1 MSAEQNKTQREKMF
15 GGVGKSIEQ
24 SEKVLSPV
32 IDRLNL
38 FKKYQPADAN
48 DWKSQVQEVTQSQK
62 PIQARVILYVIVLLF
77 ICLIVWAGFAQVDEI
92 TRGEGK
98 VIPSQQMQVIQSV
111 DGGVVEEVLVQEGD
125 HVKKGDLLIR
135 IDPTRFTSN
144 LNEVNAKIFA
154 LQTKVRRL
162 TAQVSGT
169 GYTSGSVPDGIS
181 PSEAAQILAQE
192 SQFYSESIREL
203 SQRTLTN
210 QGAVSTRQ
218 GESQRAQAA
227 LAQAE
232 RAYQMA
238 VRELDTTRPLIKTG
252 AVSEM
257 DILRLERDVSN
268 ADGERRQA
276 AANLRATQSSISE
289 AQSRTSEAAVSLKNQ
304 WRNELADA
312 QAQLVSLKQSISG
325 VADRVKTTDI
335 RSPANGIVQKI
346 FYNTIGGVV
355 KPSDQVAEIVPLDG
369 QLIVEAKVSP
379 KDIAFVRPELPAVIK
394 FTAYDFSIYG
404 GMDATVKHISP
415 DTFTDE
421 KGNTYYIVR
430 AVTDRPTFGKNL
442 PVIPGMMVQ
451 LDIMTG
457 KKTILSYL
465 LKPIL
470 KAKQNALTER

>member
-1 MSAEQNKTQREKMF
+1 MSEEQNKTNREKLF
-15 GGVGKSIEQ
+15 QGVGKSIEN
-24 SEKVLSPV
+24 SEKVMNPFLG
-32 IDRLNL
+32 RLRL
-38 FKKYQPADAN
+38 FKQYQPADAN
-48 DWKSQVQEVTQSQK
+48 DWQSQVKEVTQSQK
-62 PIQARVILYVIVLLF
+62 PLKTRMTLYIIAVTFVGLL
-77 ICLIVWAGFAQVDEI
+77 LWAGFAKVDEI

-111 DGGVVEEVLVQEGD
+111 DGGVVEKVYVQEGE

-144 LNEVNAKIFA
+144 LNEINAKIFA
-154 LQTKVRRL
+154 LQTKTRRL
-162 TAQVSGT
+162 RAQVSGSS
-169 GYTSGSVPDGIS
+169 YTSGSVPEGVS
-181 PSEAAQILAQE
+181 PDAAAMIMAQE
-192 SQFYSESIREL
+192 SQYYAESLREL
-203 SQRTLTN
+203 SQRTTTN

-218 GESQRAQAA
+218 QESQRAQAA
-227 LAQAE
+227 LGQAE
-232 RAYQMA
+232 RAYQIA
-238 VRELDTTRPLIKTG
+238 VRELNTTRPLLNTG

-268 ADGERRQA
+268 ADGERKQA
-276 AANLRATQSSISE
+276 AANLRGSQSSIGE
-289 AQSRTSEAAVSLKNQ
+289 ARSRTS
-304 WRNELADA
+304 
-312 QAQLVSLKQSISG
+312 
-325 VADRVKTTDI
+325 DI

-346 FYNTIGGVV
+346 FFNTIGGVV

-379 KDIAFVRPELPAVIK
+379 KDIAFVRPDLPAVIK

-404 GMDATVKHISP
+404 GMDAKVKHISP

-421 KGNTYYIVR
+421 KGNMFYIVR
-430 AVTDRPTFGKNL
+430 AVTDKPTFGKGL
-442 PVIPGMMVQ
+442 SVIPGMTVQ

-470 KAKQNALTER
+470 KAKNNALTER

>member
-1 MSAEQNKTQREKMF
+1 MSKHDKIQREKLF
-15 GGVGKSIEQ
+15 DSVGRGIEH
-24 SEKVLSPV
+24 SEKLWMKVLG
-32 IDRLNL
+32 RLGL
-38 FKKYQPADAN
+38 FKNKPYQDLD
-48 DWKSQVQEVTQSQK
+48 DWQSQIQEVTQSQT
-62 PIQARVILYVIVLLF
+62 PVRARGILYLIVLIFFVL
-77 ICLIVWAGFAQVDEI
+77 LIWSAFATIDEI
-92 TRGEGK
+92 TKGEGK

-111 DGGVVEEVLVQEGD
+111 DGGVVEKVYVQEGE
-125 HVKKGDLLIR
+125 HVKKGDLLVR
-135 IDPTRFTSN
+135 IDPTRFVSN

-154 LQTKVRRL
+154 LQTKVKRL
-162 TAQVSGT
+162 TAQVSGAT
-169 GYTSGSVPDGIS
+169 YASSAVPEGVS
-181 PSEAAQILAQE
+181 PSEAAQILTQE
-192 SQFYSESIREL
+192 SQYYSESLREL
-203 SQRTLTN
+203 SQRTMTN

-238 VRELDTTRPLIKTG
+238 VKELNTTRPLIKTG

-257 DILRLERDVSN
+257 DLLRLERDVSN
-268 ADGERRQA
+268 ADGERKQA
-276 AANLRATQSSISE
+276 AANLRASQSSIGE

-304 WRNELADA
+304 WRNELAEA

-346 FYNTIGGVV
+346 FFNTIGGVV
-355 KPSDQVAEIVPLDG
+355 KPSDQVAEIVPVDG

-379 KDIAFVRPELPAVIK
+379 KDIAFIRPGLPAVIK
-394 FTAYDFSIYG
+394 FNAYDFSIYG
-404 GMDATVKHISP
+404 GMEAKVKHISP

-430 AVTDRPTFGKNL
+430 AVTDRPTFGRNL
-442 PVIPGMMVQ
+442 SVIPGMTVQ

-457 KKTILSYL
+457 KKSILSYL

-470 KAKQNALTER
+470 KAKSNALTER

>member
-1 MSAEQNKTQREKMF
+1 MSEEQNKTNREKLF
-15 GGVGKSIEQ
+15 QGVGKSIEN
-24 SEKVLSPV
+24 SEKVMNPFLG
-32 IDRLNL
+32 RLRL
-38 FKKYQPADAN
+38 FKQYQPADAN
-48 DWKSQVQEVTQSQK
+48 DWQSQVKEVTQSQK
-62 PIQARVILYVIVLLF
+62 PLKTRMTLYIIVVTFVCLL
-77 ICLIVWAGFAQVDEI
+77 LWAGFAKVDEI

-111 DGGVVEEVLVQEGD
+111 DGGVVEKVYVQEGE

-144 LNEVNAKIFA
+144 LNEINAKIFA
-154 LQTKVRRL
+154 LQTKTRRL
-162 TAQVSGT
+162 RAQVSGSS
-169 GYTSGSVPDGIS
+169 YTSGSVPEGVS
-181 PSEAAQILAQE
+181 PDAAAMIMAQE
-192 SQFYSESIREL
+192 SQFYSESMREL
-203 SQRTLTN
+203 SQRTVTN
-210 QGAVSTRQ
+210 QGAVATRQ

-276 AANLRATQSSISE
+276 AANLRATQSSIGE

-335 RSPANGIVQKI
+335 RSPANGIVQKS

-379 KDIAFVRPELPAVIK
+379 KDIAFVRPGLPAVIK